1 MKRAGFFRLFSL
13 LILLGLVGCTD
24 SVESES
30 AGTSERFDM
39 IIPTFPERQFVIT
52 DYGAVNDGLSL
63 NTVAI
68 NEAISDCSSSGGGM
82 VIIPQGV
89 WVTGPI
95 RLQSNVNLH
104 IESGAIVLFSDS
116 FDDYPFILSYFE
128 GRRDYRAM
136 PMLYG
141 DSLTNVA
148 ITGKGIFDGSG
159 DAWRPV
165 KKMKT
170 TEDQWEELIRSG
182 GALNEAEDMWWP
194 NEYAYEVSLDPDRYR
209 EILGDLPDRDK
220 YKAFYRPP
228 LVQLISCEQ
237 VLLDGPVFQNSPG
250 WCIHPLMCSHLT
262 VRDIQVKNPWYA
274 QNGDGIDVESCKYV
288 VIRDSHFDVGD
299 DAICIK
305 SGKNE
310 EGRKRGM
317 PTQFVEV
324 DNCVVH
330 RGHGGFVV
338 GSEMSGGVKDI
349 WVSNCSFLG
358 TDVGLRFKSTRGRG
372 GVVENIHIDNI
383 RMINIARD
391 AIIFN
396 LFYAGLA
403 PTEMGEDPVES
414 LIANAPEVSEETP
427 EFRNINISN
436 INCQGADRALQVLG
450 LPEMPVNGLQL
461 THSVFSSRRGINCLF
476 TSNVIL
482 EDVVVMTRD
491 HPTMQLMNVSD
502 AEITAVSGNNEQ
514 WLAVDGSESEN
525 ILIRSADQAKA
536 TNRTV
541 IGKNAGKEAV
551 KYTDL

>member
-450 LPEMPVNGLQL
+450 LPEMPLNGLQL